1 IIKEIIAKTETTIE
15 IDDSGKVDIFSPDK
29 EKALLAIR
37 MINDLTEEVQLGHV
51 YVGKVAKV
59 TNYGAFVDILPGA
72 SGLVHISQLAKERVQ
87 NVRDVVKEGDE
98 ILVKVIGIDKDGK
111 IRLSRKEA
119 LDQALKGQR

>member
-1 IIKEIIAKTETTIE
+1 
-15 IDDSGKVDIFSPDK
+15 
-29 EKALLAIR
+29 